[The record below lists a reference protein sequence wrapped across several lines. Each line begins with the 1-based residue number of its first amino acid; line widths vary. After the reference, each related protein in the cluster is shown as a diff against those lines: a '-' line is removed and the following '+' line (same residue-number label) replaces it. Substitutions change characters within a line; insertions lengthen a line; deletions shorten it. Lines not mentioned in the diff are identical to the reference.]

1 MQRRRTAK
9 RRRTGGKTGDIRRQK
24 TKTAGFSVL
33 RVTYESVF
41 CLNELLQQLRG
52 KRGRACV
59 RRVQRGRDHV
69 TLTRCNVLKK
79 QMNVDANIA
88 KCNIFLPRR
97 WVATAKSI
105 ITLKLQQRF
114 YTNITWQR
122 TFCTEK
128 CERFFFFVFSQTG
141 CIIKDDI

>member
-9 RRRTGGKTGDIRRQK
+9 RRRTGGKTGDKRRQK

-69 TLTRCNVLKK
+69 TLTRCNVLKNRWMWM
-79 QMNVDANIA
+79 QILLNVIF
-88 KCNIFLPRR
+88 FLPRR
-97 WVATAKSI
+97 WVATAKSS

>member
-9 RRRTGGKTGDIRRQK
+9 RRRTGGKTGDKRRQK

-41 CLNELLQQLRG
+41 CLNELLQQLRV

-69 TLTRCNVLKK
+69 TLTRCNVLKNRWMWM
-79 QMNVDANIA
+79 QILLNV
-88 KCNIFLPRR
+88 IFFFHAGGWQQPNQSSLWNYSRDFTQTLLGSEHF
-97 WVATAKSI
+97 VQKSV
-105 ITLKLQQRF
+105 
-114 YTNITWQR
+114 NVS
-122 TFCTEK
+122 
-128 CERFFFFVFSQTG
+128 FFFVFSQTG